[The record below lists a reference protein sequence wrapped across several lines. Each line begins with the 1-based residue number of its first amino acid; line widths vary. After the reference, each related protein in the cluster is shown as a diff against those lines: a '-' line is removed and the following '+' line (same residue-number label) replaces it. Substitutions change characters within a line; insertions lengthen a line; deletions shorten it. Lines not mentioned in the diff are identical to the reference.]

1 MKPRDIKIIQSV
13 LEVIKEPIKVTEIYH
28 KAKELFEKGEI
39 TNMFDCG
46 GETPHQSVSSYIYT
60 ALNKGEELPFLK
72 AQEKPVLIAL
82 KDAPKEPVLSAEK
95 ISTPSVKIAHER
107 DLHPFLTYMA
117 INNENL
123 KCYTKT
129 IFHEESSKSI
139 KGMDRW
145 LYPDMVG
152 VRFLHAEWSNENL
165 IAFSKKF
172 DTLPVKLVSFELKK
186 EISVHNCREC
196 YFQAISN
203 SSWAN
208 EGYLV
213 GHHVDTHN
221 LKLMDLLKRLHAS
234 FGIGVIDL
242 RTNEDKSAILLNAK
256 YKEKIDYTMAQE
268 LSDKNK
274 KFSGFLKSVV
284 DYDPDFPNRYK
295 DEFDEVKKKEELYP
309 ITHNFLFKN
318 ALSGFVRAFQ
328 KPQIKR

>member
-1 MKPRDIKIIQSV
+1 MKPRDIGIIQSV
-13 LEVIKEPIKVTEIYH
+13 LEITEPISPTEVYD

-39 TNMFDCG
+39 TNMFDYG
-46 GETPHQSVSSYIYT
+46 GNTPDRSVSASIYT
-60 ALNKGEELPFLK
+60 ALNKGEEVPFLK
-72 AQEKPVLIAL
+72 TQEKPVLIAL
-82 KDAPKEPVLSAEK
+82 KGAAKEPVLNIEK
-95 ISTPSVKIAHER
+95 ISAPSVKIVHER

-117 INNENL
+117 YYNENL

-129 IFHEESSKSI
+129 IFHEESVKSP

-152 VRFLHAEWSNENL
+152 VRFLHAELSNENL

-203 SSWAN
+203 SSN

-213 GHHVDTHN
+213 GCHIDTHN
-221 LKLMDLLKRLHAS
+221 SKLMDLLKRLHAS

-256 YKEKIDYTMAQE
+256 YKEKIDYTVASE
-268 LSDKNK
+268 LSAKMK
-274 KFSGFLKSVV
+274 SFLKSVV
-284 DYDPDFPNRYK
+284 DYDPNHQHRYK

-309 ITHNFLFKN
+309 NPS
-318 ALSGFVRAFQ
+318 LSF
-328 KPQIKR
+328 

>member
-1 MKPRDIKIIQSV
+1 MKPQDIEIVQSV
-13 LEVIKEPIKVTEIYH
+13 LEITGPIKVTEIYD

-39 TNMFDCG
+39 TKMFDYG
-46 GETPHQSVSSYIYT
+46 GNTPHQSVSSLIYT
-60 ALNKGEELPFLK
+60 ALNKGEEVPFLK

-82 KDAPKEPVLSAEK
+82 KGAAKEPVLSAEK
-95 ISTPSVKIAHER
+95 ISAPNAKIVHER

-117 INNENL
+117 FHNENL

-129 IFHEESSKSI
+129 IFHEESVKSP

-152 VRFLHAEWSNENL
+152 VRFLYAELSNENL

-172 DTLPVKLVSFELKK
+172 DTLPIKLVSFELKR
-186 EISVHNCREC
+186 EISVHNCRKC

-203 SSWAN
+203 SSN

-213 GHHVDTHN
+213 GRHIDTHN
-221 LKLMDLLKRLHAS
+221 PQLMDLLKRLHAS

-242 RTNEDKSAILLNAK
+242 RTDEDKSAILLNAK
-256 YKEKIDYTMAQE
+256 YKEKIDYTVALE
-268 LSDKNK
+268 LSDKNE

-295 DEFDEVKKKEELYP
+295 DEFDEIKKKEELYP
-309 ITHNFLFKN
+309 NPS
-318 ALSGFVRAFQ
+318 LSF
-328 KPQIKR
+328 

>member
-1 MKPRDIKIIQSV
+1 MKPRDIEIIQSV
-13 LEVIKEPIKVTEIYH
+13 LEALKEPIKVTEIYD
-28 KAKELFEKGEI
+28 KAKELFEKGKIE
-39 TNMFDCG
+39 NMFDCG
-46 GETPHQSVSSYIYT
+46 GETPHQSVSAAIYT
-60 ALNKGEELPFLK
+60 ALNKGEELPFKK
-72 AQEKPVLIAL
+72 AREKPTLIAL
-82 KDAPKEPVLSAEK
+82 KSVAKEPVLNIEK
-95 ISTPSVKIAHER
+95 ISAPSVKIAHNKIMHER
-107 DLHPFLTYMA
+107 GLHPFLTYMA

-129 IFHEESSKSI
+129 IFHEESLKSS

-186 EISVHNCREC
+186 EISVNNCREC

-203 SSWAN
+203 SSN

-213 GHHVDTHN
+213 GHHIDTHN
-221 LKLMDLLKRLHAS
+221 PQLMDLLKSLHAS

-256 YKEKIDYTMAQE
+256 YKEKIDYTVASE

-284 DYDPDFPNRYK
+284 DYDPNHPQRYK

-309 ITHNFLFKN
+309 N
-318 ALSGFVRAFQ
+318 S
-328 KPQIKR
+328 

>member
-1 MKPRDIKIIQSV
+1 MKPQDIEIIQSV
-13 LEVIKEPIKVTEIYH
+13 LEITGPIKVTLVYD
-28 KAKELFEKGEI
+28 KAKELFEKGKI
-39 TNMFDCG
+39 TKMFDYG
-46 GETPHQSVSSYIYT
+46 GNTPHQSVSAPIYT

-72 AQEKPVLIAL
+72 TQEKPVLIAL
-82 KDAPKEPVLSAEK
+82 KSTMNEPVLNTQKPSA
-95 ISTPSVKIAHER
+95 PSVKIAYER

-129 IFHEESSKSI
+129 IFHEESVKSP

-152 VRFLHAEWSNENL
+152 VRFLHAELSNENL

-186 EISVHNCREC
+186 EISANCREC

-213 GHHVDTHN
+213 GRHIDTHN
-221 LKLMDLLKRLHAS
+221 SKLMDLLKRLHAS

-268 LSDKNK
+268 LSEKNP

-309 ITHNFLFKN
+309 NPS
-318 ALSGFVRAFQ
+318 LSF
-328 KPQIKR
+328 

>member
-1 MKPRDIKIIQSV
+1 MKPQDIGIVQSV
-13 LEVIKEPIKVTEIYH
+13 LEIIKEPIKVTEIYH

-39 TNMFDCG
+39 ENMFDCG
-46 GETPHQSVSSYIYT
+46 GETPHQSVNSYIYT
-60 ALNKGEELPFLK
+60 ALSKGEELPFK
-72 AQEKPVLIAL
+72 KTQEKPTLIAL
-82 KDAPKEPVLSAEK
+82 KGAAKELGLNAQK
-95 ISTPSVKIAHER
+95 ISAPSVKIAHER

-129 IFHEESSKSI
+129 IFHEESSKSP

-213 GHHVDTHN
+213 GRHIDTHN
-221 LKLMDLLKRLHAS
+221 PQLMDLLKRLHAS

-242 RTNEDKSAILLNAK
+242 RTDEDKSAILLNAK
-256 YKEKIDYTMAQE
+256 YKEKIDYTVALE
-268 LSDKNK
+268 LSAKNE
-274 KFSGFLKSVV
+274 KFSGFLKS
-284 DYDPDFPNRYK
+284 DYDPNHQHCYK

-309 ITHNFLFKN
+309 N
-318 ALSGFVRAFQ
+318 S
-328 KPQIKR
+328 

>member
-1 MKPRDIKIIQSV
+1 MKLRDIEIVQSV
-13 LEVIKEPIKVTEIYH
+13 LEITGPIKVTEIYH
-28 KAKELFEKGEI
+28 KAKELFERGEI
-39 TNMFDCG
+39 TKMFDCG
-46 GETPHQSVSSYIYT
+46 GNTPDQSVSASIYT
-60 ALNKGEELPFLK
+60 ALKKGEELPFFK
-72 AQEKPVLIAL
+72 VQENPVLIAL
-82 KDAPKEPVLSAEK
+82 KSAVKEPVLNALKSSAPNAK
-95 ISTPSVKIAHER
+95 IVHNKIAHER
-107 DLHPFLTYMA
+107 DLHQFLTYMA
-117 INNENL
+117 IHNENL

-129 IFHEESSKSI
+129 IFHEESVKSS

-213 GHHVDTHN
+213 GHHINTHDS
-221 LKLMDLLKRLHAS
+221 KLMDLLKRLHAS

-242 RTNEDKSAILLNAK
+242 RTDEDKSAILLNAK
-256 YKEKIDYTMAQE
+256 YKEKIDYTVALE
-268 LSDKNK
+268 LSEKNE
-274 KFSGFLKSVV
+274 KFSAFLKSVV
-284 DYDPDFPNRYK
+284 DYDPNHQHRYK
-295 DEFDEVKKKEELYP
+295 DEFDEIKKKEELYP
-309 ITHNFLFKN
+309 N
-318 ALSGFVRAFQ
+318 S
-328 KPQIKR
+328 

>member
-1 MKPRDIKIIQSV
+1 MKPRDIEIVQSV
-13 LEVIKEPIKVTEIYH
+13 LEITGPIKVTEIYDR
-28 KAKELFEKGEI
+28 AKELFEKGEI

-46 GETPHQSVSSYIYT
+46 GKTPHQSVSSYIYT
-60 ALNKGEELPFLK
+60 ALSKGEELPFWK
-72 AQEKPVLIAL
+72 VQENPVLIAL
-82 KDAPKEPVLSAEK
+82 KDAAKEPVLNIEKPGVSSAK
-95 ISTPSVKIAHER
+95 IAHNKIAHER
-107 DLHPFLTYMA
+107 DLHQFLTYMA

-123 KCYTKT
+123 KFYTKT
-129 IFHEESSKSI
+129 IFHEESLKSP

-152 VRFLHAEWSNENL
+152 VRFLYAEWSNENL

-172 DTLPVKLVSFELKK
+172 DTLPIKLVSFELKK

-203 SSWAN
+203 SSN

-213 GHHVDTHN
+213 GCHIDTHN
-221 LKLMDLLKRLHAS
+221 PQLMDLLKRLHAS

-256 YKEKIDYTMAQE
+256 YKEKIDYTVALE
-268 LSDKNK
+268 LSDKNS

-284 DYDPDFPNRYK
+284 DYDPAHSYRYK

-309 ITHNFLFKN
+309 N
-318 ALSGFVRAFQ
+318 S
-328 KPQIKR
+328 

>member
-1 MKPRDIKIIQSV
+1 MKPQDIEIVQSV
-13 LEVIKEPIKVTEIYH
+13 LEITGPIKPTEVYD

-39 TNMFDCG
+39 TKMFDYG
-46 GETPHQSVSSYIYT
+46 GKTPHQSVSSLIYI
-60 ALNKGEELPFLK
+60 ALNKGEELPFFK
-72 AQEKPVLIAL
+72 VQEKPALIAL
-82 KDAPKEPVLSAEK
+82 KSAMNEPVLNTEKPSA
-95 ISTPSVKIAHER
+95 PSVKIAHER

-117 INNENL
+117 FYNENL

-152 VRFLHAEWSNENL
+152 VRFLHAELSNENL

-186 EISVHNCREC
+186 EISVHDCREC

-213 GHHVDTHN
+213 GRHIDTHN
-221 LKLMDLLKRLHAS
+221 PQLMDLLKRLHAS

-242 RTNEDKSAILLNAK
+242 RTDEDKSAILLNAK
-256 YKEKIDYTMAQE
+256 YKEKIDYTVALE
-268 LSDKNK
+268 LSEKNK

-284 DYDPDFPNRYK
+284 DYDPKNQNRYK

-309 ITHNFLFKN
+309 NPS
-318 ALSGFVRAFQ
+318 LSF
-328 KPQIKR
+328 

>member
-1 MKPRDIKIIQSV
+1 
-13 LEVIKEPIKVTEIYH
+13 
-28 KAKELFEKGEI
+28 
-39 TNMFDCG
+39 MFDCG
-46 GETPHQSVSSYIYT
+46 GETPHKSVNSYIYT
-60 ALNKGEELPFLK
+60 ALNKGEELPFK
-72 AQEKPVLIAL
+72 KVQEKPVLIAL
-82 KDAPKEPVLSAEK
+82 KSTAKELGLNAQK
-95 ISTPSVKIAHER
+95 ISAPIAKIAHNKIVHER

-129 IFHEESSKSI
+129 IFHEESSKSP

-203 SSWAN
+203 SSN

-213 GHHVDTHN
+213 GRHIDTHN
-221 LKLMDLLKRLHAS
+221 PQLMDLLKRLHAS

-242 RTNEDKSAILLNAK
+242 RTDEDKSAILLNAK
-256 YKEKIDYTMAQE
+256 YKEKIDYTVALE
-268 LSDKNK
+268 LSAKNE

-284 DYDPDFPNRYK
+284 DYDPNHQHRYK

-309 ITHNFLFKN
+309 NPS
-318 ALSGFVRAFQ
+318 LSF
-328 KPQIKR
+328 

>member
-1 MKPRDIKIIQSV
+1 MKPQDIEIVQSV
-13 LEVIKEPIKVTEIYH
+13 LEITGPIKPTEVYD

-39 TNMFDCG
+39 TKMFDYG
-46 GETPHQSVSSYIYT
+46 GNTPDRSVSAFIYT

-72 AQEKPVLIAL
+72 VQEKPALIAL
-82 KDAPKEPVLSAEK
+82 KGAAKELGLNAQKPSA
-95 ISTPSVKIAHER
+95 PSVKIAHNKIMHER

-117 INNENL
+117 YYNENL

-129 IFHEESSKSI
+129 IFHEESVKSP
-139 KGMDRW
+139 KGTDRW

-152 VRFLHAEWSNENL
+152 VRFLHAELSNENL

-186 EISVHNCREC
+186 EISVNNCREC

-213 GHHVDTHN
+213 GRHIDTHN
-221 LKLMDLLKRLHAS
+221 PQLMDLLKRLHAS

-268 LSDKNK
+268 LSEKNE

-309 ITHNFLFKN
+309 NSS
-318 ALSGFVRAFQ
+318 LSF
-328 KPQIKR
+328 

>member
-1 MKPRDIKIIQSV
+1 MKPRDIEIIQSV
-13 LEVIKEPIKVTEIYH
+13 LEITGPIKVTEIYD

-39 TNMFDCG
+39 EDMFDYG
-46 GETPHQSVSSYIYT
+46 GETPHQSVNASIYT
-60 ALNKGEELPFLK
+60 ALNKGEELPFFK
-72 AQEKPVLIAL
+72 AQENPVLIAL
-82 KDAPKEPVLSAEK
+82 KSAMNEPVLNMEK
-95 ISTPSVKIAHER
+95 ISVPSAKIAHER

-129 IFHEESSKSI
+129 IFHEESLKSP

-152 VRFLHAEWSNENL
+152 VRFLHAELSNENL

-213 GHHVDTHN
+213 GRHIDTHN
-221 LKLMDLLKRLHAS
+221 PQLMDLLKRLHAS

-242 RTNEDKSAILLNAK
+242 RTDEDKSAILLNAK
-256 YKEKIDYTMAQE
+256 YKEKIDYTVALE
-268 LSDKNK
+268 LSDKNE

-309 ITHNFLFKN
+309 N
-318 ALSGFVRAFQ
+318 S
-328 KPQIKR
+328 

>member
-1 MKPRDIKIIQSV
+1 MKPQDIEIVQSV
-13 LEVIKEPIKVTEIYH
+13 LEITGPISPTEVYD

-39 TNMFDCG
+39 ESMFDCG
-46 GETPHQSVSSYIYT
+46 GETPHQSVSSSIYT
-60 ALNKGEELPFLK
+60 ALNKGEELPFFK
-72 AQEKPVLIAL
+72 VQEKPALIAL
-82 KDAPKEPVLSAEK
+82 KNTAKELVLSTEK
-95 ISTPSVKIAHER
+95 ISAPSVKITHER

-213 GHHVDTHN
+213 DRHIDTHN
-221 LKLMDLLKRLHAS
+221 PQLMDLLKRLHAS

-242 RTNEDKSAILLNAK
+242 RTDADKSAILLNAK
-256 YKEKIDYTMAQE
+256 YKEKIDYTVASE
-268 LSDKNK
+268 LSAKNE
-274 KFSGFLKSVV
+274 KFSGFLKS
-284 DYDPDFPNRYK
+284 DYDPNHPQRYK
-295 DEFDEVKKKEELYP
+295 DELDEVKKKEELYP
-309 ITHNFLFKN
+309 NPS
-318 ALSGFVRAFQ
+318 LSF
-328 KPQIKR
+328 

>member
-1 MKPRDIKIIQSV
+1 MKPRDVEIVQSV
-13 LEVIKEPIKVTEIYH
+13 LEITGPISPTEVYD

-39 TNMFDCG
+39 TNMFDHG
-46 GETPHQSVSSYIYT
+46 GNTPDRSVSAFIYT

-82 KDAPKEPVLSAEK
+82 KDAAKEPVLNIEK
-95 ISTPSVKIAHER
+95 ISAPSTKIMHER

-117 INNENL
+117 YYNENL

-129 IFHEESSKSI
+129 IFHEESVKSP

-152 VRFLHAEWSNENL
+152 VRFLHAELSNENL

-186 EISVHNCREC
+186 EISVNNCREC

-213 GHHVDTHN
+213 GRHIDTHN
-221 LKLMDLLKRLHAS
+221 PQLMDLLKRLHAS

-242 RTNEDKSAILLNAK
+242 RTDEDKSAILLNAK

-268 LSDKNK
+268 LSDKNP

-284 DYDPDFPNRYK
+284 DYDPAHSYRYK

-309 ITHNFLFKN
+309 N
-318 ALSGFVRAFQ
+318 S
-328 KPQIKR
+328 

>member
-1 MKPRDIKIIQSV
+1 MKPQDIEIVQSV
-13 LEVIKEPIKVTEIYH
+13 LEAIKEPIKVTEIYDR
-28 KAKELFEKGEI
+28 AKELFEKGEI

-46 GETPHQSVSSYIYT
+46 GNTPHQSVSASIYT
-60 ALNKGEELPFLK
+60 ALNKGEELPFFK
-72 AQEKPVLIAL
+72 VQEKPALIAL
-82 KDAPKEPVLSAEK
+82 KGAAKEPVLNIEK
-95 ISTPSVKIAHER
+95 PGVSSVKIAHER

-117 INNENL
+117 IHNENL

-129 IFHEESSKSI
+129 IFHEKSSKSP

-203 SSWAN
+203 SSN

-213 GHHVDTHN
+213 GRHIDTHN
-221 LKLMDLLKRLHAS
+221 PQLMDLLKRLHAS

-242 RTNEDKSAILLNAK
+242 RTDEDKSAILLNAK
-256 YKEKIDYTMAQE
+256 YKEKIDYTVALD
-268 LSDKNK
+268 LSEKNK

-284 DYDPDFPNRYK
+284 DYDPNHQHRYK

-309 ITHNFLFKN
+309 NSS
-318 ALSGFVRAFQ
+318 LSF
-328 KPQIKR
+328 

>member
-1 MKPRDIKIIQSV
+1 MKPQDIEIIQSV
-13 LEVIKEPIKVTEIYH
+13 LEITGPIKVTEIYD
-28 KAKELFEKGEI
+28 KAKELFEKNKIEK
-39 TNMFDCG
+39 MFDYG
-46 GETPHQSVSSYIYT
+46 GNTPDQSVGAIIYT
-60 ALNKGEELPFLK
+60 ALNKGEDLPFFK
-72 AQEKPVLIAL
+72 AQETPALIAL
-82 KDAPKEPVLSAEK
+82 KGTAKEGVLNAEK
-95 ISTPSVKIAHER
+95 SSVPSVENMHER
-107 DLHPFLTYMA
+107 NLHPFLTYMA
-117 INNENL
+117 IHNENL

-129 IFHEESSKSI
+129 IFHEESVKSP

-152 VRFLHAEWSNENL
+152 VRFLHAELSNENL

-172 DTLPVKLVSFELKK
+172 DTLPIKLVSFELKK
-186 EISVHNCREC
+186 EISVNNCREC

-213 GHHVDTHN
+213 GRHIDTHN
-221 LKLMDLLKRLHAS
+221 PQLMDLLKRLHAS

-242 RTNEDKSAILLNAK
+242 RTDEDKSAILLNAK
-256 YKEKIDYTMAQE
+256 YKEKIDYTVALE
-268 LSDKNK
+268 LSDKNP

-309 ITHNFLFKN
+309 NSS
-318 ALSGFVRAFQ
+318 LSL
-328 KPQIKR
+328 

>member
-1 MKPRDIKIIQSV
+1 MKPRNIEIIQSV
-13 LEVIKEPIKVTEIYH
+13 LEAIKEPIKVTKIYE
-28 KAKELFEKGEI
+28 KANELFKKGEI
-39 TNMFDCG
+39 KNMFDCR
-46 GETPHQSVSSYIYT
+46 GETPDQSVRSYIYT
-60 ALNKGEELPFLK
+60 ALKKGEELPFKK
-72 AQEKPVLIAL
+72 AQEKPILIAL
-82 KDAPKEPVLSAEK
+82 KGTAKELVLNAEK
-95 ISTPSVKIAHER
+95 PSTPSVKIAHER

-117 INNENL
+117 INNEKL

-129 IFHEESSKSI
+129 IFHEGSLKSPRSLKSP

-145 LYPDMVG
+145 LYPNMVG

-172 DTLPVKLVSFELKK
+172 DTLPVKLVSFELKR

-213 GHHVDTHN
+213 GHHINTHD

-242 RTNEDKSAILLNAK
+242 RTDEDKSAILLNAK
-256 YKEKIDYTMAQE
+256 YKEKIDYTVALE
-268 LSDKNK
+268 LSDKNE

-284 DYDPDFPNRYK
+284 DYDPNHQHRYK

-309 ITHNFLFKN
+309 NPS
-318 ALSGFVRAFQ
+318 LSF
-328 KPQIKR
+328 

>member
-1 MKPRDIKIIQSV
+1 MKPQDIEIVQSV
-13 LEVIKEPIKVTEIYH
+13 LEITGPISPTEVYD

-39 TNMFDCG
+39 TKMFDHG
-46 GETPHQSVSSYIYT
+46 GNTPDRSVSAFIYT

-72 AQEKPVLIAL
+72 TQEKPVLIAL
-82 KDAPKEPVLSAEK
+82 KSTAKESGLNAQKPSAPSDK
-95 ISTPSVKIAHER
+95 IVHER

-129 IFHEESSKSI
+129 IFHEESLKSP

-152 VRFLHAEWSNENL
+152 VRFLHAELSNENL

-186 EISVHNCREC
+186 EISVNNCREC

-213 GHHVDTHN
+213 GRHIDTHN
-221 LKLMDLLKRLHAS
+221 SKLMDLLKRLHAS

-268 LSDKNK
+268 LSEKNP

-309 ITHNFLFKN
+309 NSS
-318 ALSGFVRAFQ
+318 LSF
-328 KPQIKR
+328 

>member
-1 MKPRDIKIIQSV
+1 MKPQDIKIMQSV
-13 LEVIKEPIKVTEIYH
+13 LEVIKKPIKVTEVYH

-39 TNMFDCG
+39 ESMFDYG
-46 GETPHQSVSSYIYT
+46 GNTPDQSVSASIYT
-60 ALNKGEELPFLK
+60 ALNKGEDLPFLK

-82 KDAPKEPVLSAEK
+82 KSTVKEPVLNAQKPSTPG
-95 ISTPSVKIAHER
+95 TPSVKIAHER
-107 DLHPFLTYMA
+107 NLHPFLTYMA
-117 INNENL
+117 FFNENL

-129 IFHEESSKSI
+129 IFHEGSSKSP

-152 VRFLHAEWSNENL
+152 VRFLYAELSNENL

-186 EISVHNCREC
+186 EISVNNCREC

-213 GHHVDTHN
+213 GHHIATHDP
-221 LKLMDLLKRLHAS
+221 KLMDLLKRLHAS

-242 RTNEDKSAILLNAK
+242 RTDEDKSTILLNAK
-256 YKEKIDYTMAQE
+256 YKEKIDYTVALE
-268 LSDKNK
+268 LSEKNEE
-274 KFSGFLKSVV
+274 FSGFLKSVV
-284 DYDPDFPNRYK
+284 DYDPNHQHRYK
-295 DEFDEVKKKEELYP
+295 DEFDEIKKKEELYL
-309 ITHNFLFKN
+309 N
-318 ALSGFVRAFQ
+318 S
-328 KPQIKR
+328 

>member
-1 MKPRDIKIIQSV
+1 MKPRDIGIVQSV
-13 LEVIKEPIKVTEIYH
+13 LEAIKEPIKVTEIYH
-28 KAKELFEKGEI
+28 KAQELFEKGEI

-46 GETPHQSVSSYIYT
+46 GETPHQSVSASIYT

-72 AQEKPVLIAL
+72 MQENPVLIAL
-82 KDAPKEPVLSAEK
+82 KSAAKELGLNAQK

-117 INNENL
+117 CHNENL

-152 VRFLHAEWSNENL
+152 VRFLHAELSNENL

-203 SSWAN
+203 SSN

-213 GHHVDTHN
+213 GRHIDTHN
-221 LKLMDLLKRLHAS
+221 PQLMDLLKRLHAS

-242 RTNEDKSAILLNAK
+242 RTDEDKSAILLNAK
-256 YKEKIDYTMAQE
+256 YKEKIDYTVALE
-268 LSDKNK
+268 LSEKNK
-274 KFSGFLKSVV
+274 KFSAFLKSVV

-309 ITHNFLFKN
+309 NPS
-318 ALSGFVRAFQ
+318 LSF
-328 KPQIKR
+328 

>member
-1 MKPRDIKIIQSV
+1 MKPRDIEIVQSV
-13 LEVIKEPIKVTEIYH
+13 LEAIKEPIKVTLVYD
-28 KAKELFEKGEI
+28 KAQELFEKGEI
-39 TNMFDCG
+39 TNMFDYG
-46 GETPHQSVSSYIYT
+46 GNTPDQSVSAAIYT
-60 ALNKGEELPFLK
+60 ALNKGEELPFKK
-72 AQEKPVLIAL
+72 ARENPVLIAL
-82 KDAPKEPVLSAEK
+82 KGAAKESVLNTEKPSA
-95 ISTPSVKIAHER
+95 PSVKIAHER

-117 INNENL
+117 IHNENL

-129 IFHEESSKSI
+129 IFHEGSLKSP

-152 VRFLHAEWSNENL
+152 VRFLHAELSNENL

-213 GHHVDTHN
+213 GCHIDTHN
-221 LKLMDLLKRLHAS
+221 PQLMDLLKRLHAS

-256 YKEKIDYTMAQE
+256 YKEKIDYTVALE
-268 LSDKNK
+268 LSEKNK

-284 DYDPDFPNRYK
+284 DYDPAHSYRYK

-309 ITHNFLFKN
+309 NPS
-318 ALSGFVRAFQ
+318 LSF
-328 KPQIKR
+328 

>member
-1 MKPRDIKIIQSV
+1 MKPQDIEIIQSV
-13 LEVIKEPIKVTEIYH
+13 LEITGPIKITDIYD

-39 TNMFDCG
+39 TNMFDHG

-60 ALNKGEELPFLK
+60 ALKKGEELPFLK
-72 AQEKPVLIAL
+72 AQEKPALIAL
-82 KDAPKEPVLSAEK
+82 KSAAKEPVLNTEKPSA
-95 ISTPSVKIAHER
+95 PSAKIAHER

-117 INNENL
+117 FCNENL

-129 IFHEESSKSI
+129 IFHEESLKSP

-152 VRFLHAEWSNENL
+152 VRFLHAELSNENL

-186 EISVHNCREC
+186 EISVNNCREC

-213 GHHVDTHN
+213 GHHIDTHN
-221 LKLMDLLKRLHAS
+221 QKLMDLLKRLHAS

-242 RTNEDKSAILLNAK
+242 RTDEDKSVILLNAK
-256 YKEKIDYTMAQE
+256 YKEKIDYTVASE
-268 LSDKNK
+268 LSEKNQ
-274 KFSGFLKSVV
+274 KFRGFLKSVV
-284 DYDPDFPNRYK
+284 DYDPEFQHRFK
-295 DEFDEVKKKEELYP
+295 DEFDEIKKKEGLYP
-309 ITHNFLFKN
+309 N
-318 ALSGFVRAFQ
+318 S
-328 KPQIKR
+328 

>member
-1 MKPRDIKIIQSV
+1 MYD
-13 LEVIKEPIKVTEIYH
+13 

-39 TNMFDCG
+39 TKMFDYG
-46 GETPHQSVSSYIYT
+46 GNTPDRSVSAFIYT
-60 ALNKGEELPFLK
+60 ALNKGEELSFLK

-82 KDAPKEPVLSAEK
+82 KSVAKEPVLNMEK
-95 ISTPSVKIAHER
+95 ISAPSAKIAHNKIMHER

-117 INNENL
+117 IHNENL

-129 IFHEESSKSI
+129 IFHEESVKSP

-152 VRFLHAEWSNENL
+152 VRFLHAELSNENL

-186 EISVHNCREC
+186 EISVNNCREC

-213 GHHVDTHN
+213 GRHIDTHN
-221 LKLMDLLKRLHAS
+221 PQLMDLLKRLHAS

-242 RTNEDKSAILLNAK
+242 RTDEDKSAILLNAK

-268 LSDKNK
+268 LSDKNP

-309 ITHNFLFKN
+309 NSS
-318 ALSGFVRAFQ
+318 LSF
-328 KPQIKR
+328 

>member
-1 MKPRDIKIIQSV
+1 MKPRDIEIIQSV
-13 LEVIKEPIKVTEIYH
+13 LEIIKEPIKVTEIYH
-28 KAKELFEKGEI
+28 KAKELFEKGKIE
-39 TNMFDCG
+39 NMFDCG

-60 ALNKGEELPFLK
+60 ALNKGEELPFK
-72 AQEKPVLIAL
+72 KVQEKPTLIAL
-82 KDAPKEPVLSAEK
+82 KDAPKELGLNAQKPSA
-95 ISTPSVKIAHER
+95 PRAKIAHER

-129 IFHEESSKSI
+129 IFHEESLKSP

-203 SSWAN
+203 SSN

-213 GHHVDTHN
+213 GRHIDTRN
-221 LKLMDLLKRLHAS
+221 PQLMDLLKRLHAS

-242 RTNEDKSAILLNAK
+242 RTDADKSAILLNAK
-256 YKEKIDYTMAQE
+256 YKEKIDYTVASE

-284 DYDPDFPNRYK
+284 DYDPNHQHRYK

-309 ITHNFLFKN
+309 NPS
-318 ALSGFVRAFQ
+318 LSF
-328 KPQIKR
+328 

>member
-1 MKPRDIKIIQSV
+1 MKPQDIEIVQSV
-13 LEVIKEPIKVTEIYH
+13 LEITGPISPTEVYD

-39 TNMFDCG
+39 TKMFDCG
-46 GETPHQSVSSYIYT
+46 GKTPHQSVSAFIYT
-60 ALNKGEELPFLK
+60 ALNKGEELPFFK
-72 AQEKPVLIAL
+72 VQEKPVLIAL
-82 KDAPKEPVLSAEK
+82 KGAAKEPVLNIEK
-95 ISTPSVKIAHER
+95 ISVPSVKIAHER

-117 INNENL
+117 FHNENL

-129 IFHEESSKSI
+129 IFHEESSKSP

-152 VRFLHAEWSNENL
+152 VRFLHAELSNANL

-213 GHHVDTHN
+213 GRHIDTHN
-221 LKLMDLLKRLHAS
+221 PQLMDLLKRLHAS

-242 RTNEDKSAILLNAK
+242 RTDEDKSAILLNAK
-256 YKEKIDYTMAQE
+256 YKEKIDYTVALE
-268 LSDKNK
+268 LSEKNP

-284 DYDPDFPNRYK
+284 DYDPNHQHRYK

-309 ITHNFLFKN
+309 NPS
-318 ALSGFVRAFQ
+318 LSF
-328 KPQIKR
+328 

>member
-1 MKPRDIKIIQSV
+1 MKPQDIEIVQSV
-13 LEVIKEPIKVTEIYH
+13 LEITGPIKVTEVYD

-39 TNMFDCG
+39 ENMFDSG
-46 GETPHQSVSSYIYT
+46 GETPHQSVRSYIYK
-60 ALNKGEELPFLK
+60 ALKKGEELPFKK
-72 AQEKPVLIAL
+72 ARENPILIAL
-82 KDAPKEPVLSAEK
+82 KDAVKEPVLNIEK
-95 ISTPSVKIAHER
+95 PGVSSTKIVHNKIAHER

-129 IFHEESSKSI
+129 IFHEESLKSP

-213 GHHVDTHN
+213 GRHIDTHN
-221 LKLMDLLKRLHAS
+221 PQLMDLLKRLHAS

-242 RTNEDKSAILLNAK
+242 RTDEDKSAILLNAK
-256 YKEKIDYTMAQE
+256 YKEKIDYTVASE
-268 LSDKNK
+268 LSAKNE

-284 DYDPDFPNRYK
+284 DYDPNHPQRYK

-309 ITHNFLFKN
+309 NPS
-318 ALSGFVRAFQ
+318 LSF
-328 KPQIKR
+328 

>member
-1 MKPRDIKIIQSV
+1 MKPQDIGIIQSV
-13 LEVIKEPIKVTEIYH
+13 LEIIKEPIKVTEVYD
-28 KAKELFEKGEI
+28 KAQELFEKGEI
-39 TNMFDCG
+39 ENMFDYG
-46 GETPHQSVSSYIYT
+46 GNTPDQSVSAAIYT

-72 AQEKPVLIAL
+72 VQEKPVLIAL
-82 KDAPKEPVLSAEK
+82 KDAAKEPVLNAQKS
-95 ISTPSVKIAHER
+95 SVPGVKIVHER

-117 INNENL
+117 FFNENL

-129 IFHEESSKSI
+129 IFHEGSLKSP

-152 VRFLHAEWSNENL
+152 VRFLHAELSNENL

-186 EISVHNCREC
+186 EISVNNCREC

-213 GHHVDTHN
+213 GRHIN
-221 LKLMDLLKRLHAS
+221 PKLMDLLKRLHAS

-242 RTNEDKSAILLNAK
+242 RTDEDKSVILLNAK
-256 YKEKIDYTMAQE
+256 YKEKIDYTVALE
-268 LSDKNK
+268 LSEKNEE
-274 KFSGFLKSVV
+274 FSGFLKSVV
-284 DYDPDFPNRYK
+284 DYDPNHQHRYK
-295 DEFDEVKKKEELYP
+295 DEFDEIKKKEELYP
-309 ITHNFLFKN
+309 
-318 ALSGFVRAFQ
+318 
-328 KPQIKR
+328 

>member
-1 MKPRDIKIIQSV
+1 MKPQDVEIVQSV
-13 LEVIKEPIKVTEIYH
+13 LEITGPINPTEVYD
-28 KAKELFEKGEI
+28 KAKELFEKGDI
-39 TNMFDCG
+39 TNMFDYG
-46 GETPHQSVSSYIYT
+46 GNTPHQSVSASIYT

-82 KDAPKEPVLSAEK
+82 KGAAKEPVLNMEKPSA
-95 ISTPSVKIAHER
+95 PSVKIAHNKIMHER

-117 INNENL
+117 IHNENL

-129 IFHEESSKSI
+129 IFHEKSVKSP

-152 VRFLHAEWSNENL
+152 VRFLHAELSNENL

-186 EISVHNCREC
+186 EISVNNCREC

-213 GHHVDTHN
+213 GRHIDTHN
-221 LKLMDLLKRLHAS
+221 PQLMDLLKRLHAS

-256 YKEKIDYTMAQE
+256 YKEKIDYTVALE
-268 LSDKNK
+268 LSEKNL

-284 DYDPDFPNRYK
+284 DYEPNYQHRYK

-309 ITHNFLFKN
+309 NPS
-318 ALSGFVRAFQ
+318 LSF
-328 KPQIKR
+328 

>member
-13 LEVIKEPIKVTEIYH
+13 LEIIKEPIKVTEIYH

-39 TNMFDCG
+39 ENMFDYG
-46 GETPHQSVSSYIYT
+46 GNTPDQSVGAAIYT

-82 KDAPKEPVLSAEK
+82 KDAAKEPVLIVQKSSA
-95 ISTPSVKIAHER
+95 PGVKIVHER
-107 DLHPFLTYMA
+107 NLRPFLTYMA
-117 INNENL
+117 FFNENL

-129 IFHEESSKSI
+129 IFHEGSLKSP

-152 VRFLHAEWSNENL
+152 VRFLHAGFNENL

-186 EISVHNCREC
+186 EISVNNCREC

-213 GHHVDTHN
+213 GHHIATHDP
-221 LKLMDLLKRLHAS
+221 KLMDLLKRLHAS

-242 RTNEDKSAILLNAK
+242 RTDEDKSAILLNAK
-256 YKEKIDYTMAQE
+256 YKEKIDYTVALE
-268 LSDKNK
+268 LSEKNK
-274 KFSGFLKSVV
+274 EFSGFLKSVV
-284 DYDPDFPNRYK
+284 DYDPKNQNRYK
-295 DEFDEVKKKEELYP
+295 DEFNEIKKKEELYP
-309 ITHNFLFKN
+309 N
-318 ALSGFVRAFQ
+318 S
-328 KPQIKR
+328 